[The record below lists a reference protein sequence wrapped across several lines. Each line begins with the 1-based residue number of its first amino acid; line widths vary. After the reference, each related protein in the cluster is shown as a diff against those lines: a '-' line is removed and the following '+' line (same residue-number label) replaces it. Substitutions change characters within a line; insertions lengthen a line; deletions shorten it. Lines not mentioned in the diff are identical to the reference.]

1 MIVKLAFDEGPGAGL
16 GHRRRVETLAAEL
29 AARGHDC
36 ELVALPESVWDDAE
50 LIEADVVVVDS
61 YRMRADDA
69 ERFRARAVVA
79 IDDLARDLAV
89 DLVVDPSPGAY
100 GAVHFRAGHVL
111 AGAAYALVPHSCARA
126 GAAAVDAPV
135 DRVLVTMGAA
145 DAEGV
150 GAGVAAAVR
159 AESAGVKVRLVVGPW
174 GAKAVPDGVD
184 AVVAPDGLVGELA
197 AAGVVVT
204 AGGVTMLEA
213 CRLGRPVVALALAA
227 NQEQAVAG
235 LACDG
240 AVVLATPTT
249 VAAEVGALIR
259 DRSRRFELATAAS
272 AAVDGK
278 GATRIADAI
287 EQLTRV

>member
-16 GHRRRVETLAAEL
+16 GHRRRVEALAAEL
-29 AARGHDC
+29 AARGHEC
-36 ELVALPESVWDDAE
+36 ELVALPESIWDDAE
-50 LIEADVVVVDS
+50 LIEGDVVVVDS

-69 ERFRARAVVA
+69 ERFCARAVVA

-89 DLVVDPSPGAY
+89 DVVVDPSPGADG
-100 GAVHFRAGHVL
+100 GAHFSAGRVL
-111 AGAAYALVPHSCARA
+111 AGAAYALVAHTCARV
-126 GAAAVDAPV
+126 GATAVDAPV
-135 DRVLVTMGAA
+135 ERVLITMGAA

-150 GAGVAAAVR
+150 GAGVAAAVL
-159 AESAGVKVRLVVGPW
+159 AASTGVEVRLVVGPW
-174 GAKAVPDGVD
+174 GAKTVPDGVD
-184 AVVAPDGLVGELA
+184 SVVAPDGLVGELA

-278 GATRIADAI
+278 GATRVADAI
-287 EQLTRV
+287 EQLLR